1 MCSDV
6 SILNIAINFLPLNA
20 NIVSINKKNNTGMRG
35 NANDNLI
42 VQYIYNGT
50 DYTLILENNNDYW
63 RVKETYNEFLEIF

>member
-6 SILNIAINFLPLNA
+6 SLLNIAINFLPLNA

-50 DYTLILENNNDYW
+50 DYTLIL
-63 RVKETYNEFLEIF
+63 